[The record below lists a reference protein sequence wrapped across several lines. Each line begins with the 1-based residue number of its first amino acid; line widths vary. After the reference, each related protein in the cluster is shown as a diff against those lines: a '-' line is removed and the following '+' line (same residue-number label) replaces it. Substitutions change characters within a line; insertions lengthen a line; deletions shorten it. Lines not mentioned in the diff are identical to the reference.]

1 MRRTLSWIA
10 KSAGY
15 HVDASRHY
23 QICQDE
29 GTWVLTSNGSLVR
42 HFSTLREAKR
52 AAENQEATGDQGRVD
67 WTAISEGCGPTAHR
81 GAFSDSA
88 SRTFCRLGPTAHRS
102 VWRCKRMLLPAL
114 GLPCFRTP
122 RADVV
127 GEPMLEAPRKIQQI
141 AGRNACYGGPPR
153 ARLSTPGQCP
163 RRAEGGRNRHQSA
176 RKVAVQ
182 PDIPGGDAVADK
194 RRSGPRDALSV
205 GMKVK

>member
-1 MRRTLSWIA
+1 M
-10 KSAGY
+10 GF
-15 HVDASRHY
+15 DAPAM
-23 QICQDE
+23 CP
-29 GTWVLTSNGSLVR
+29 SNGVM
-42 HFSTLREAKR
+42 T
-52 AAENQEATGDQGRVD
+52 
-67 WTAISEGCGPTAHR
+67 WCGPTAHR

-153 ARLSTPGQCP
+153 ARLSTPRQCP
-163 RRAEGGRNRHQSA
+163 RRAEGGDETATN
-176 RKVAVQ
+176 
-182 PDIPGGDAVADK
+182 
-194 RRSGPRDALSV
+194 PRGKWRFSPTFRGVMRWRTKD
-205 GMKVK
+205 